1 MLSVKDVTTIYETL
15 LSSPGMNDTVKID
28 LRVPRKNILFLV
40 RVLQLGLSLRSQTP
54 KGDLINVISNETGDE
69 LMENTAEILRKSGL
83 TELYDKLNSLHHE

>member
-40 RVLQLGLSLRSQTP
+40 RVIQLGLSLRSQTP
-54 KGDLINVISNETGDE
+54 KGDLINMISNETGEE
-69 LMENTAEILRKSGL
+69 LAEGTAEILRKSGL

>member
-40 RVLQLGLSLRSQTP
+40 RVIQLGLSLKGQTQ
-54 KGDLINVISNETGDE
+54 KGDLINIISNETGEE
-69 LMENTAEILRKSGL
+69 LIESTAEILRKSGL

>member
-40 RVLQLGLSLRSQTP
+40 RLIQLGLSLKSQTP
-54 KGDLINVISNETGDE
+54 KGDLINIISNETGEE
-69 LMENTAEILRKSGL
+69 LNESTAEILRKSGL
-83 TELYDKLNSLHHE
+83 TELYEKLNSLHHE

>member
-40 RVLQLGLSLRSQTP
+40 RVIQLGLSLRSQTP
-54 KGDLINVISNETGDE
+54 KGDLINMISNETGEE
-69 LMENTAEILRKSGL
+69 LTEGTAEILRKSGL